1 MTDRFFPRKQIRNS
15 RVARPVSAHVFAWLA
30 IIAVAG
36 ALISSGFVI
45 SAGQHFDAVKIGYES
60 EELRRQAAQLEDR
73 KRRLETERARE
84 SSPIEIERRA
94 TRLGLQRPTSAGA
107 RIRRPVQ
114 IAGDRRSR

>member
-1 MTDRFFPRKQIRNS
+1 MTDRIFPRKQIRNS
-15 RVARPVSAHVFAWLA
+15 RVARPVSAHVFVWLA

-36 ALISSGFVI
+36 TLISTGFVI

-73 KRRLETERARE
+73 KRQLETERARE

-94 TRLGLQRPTSAGA
+94 TQLGLQRPNSGDT

-114 IAGDRRSR
+114 LTGDRNR